1 MDHFTF
7 ILIYYCRSD
16 DHWVVWRAANEHKV
30 SLKKLETMGTIT
42 VEEAVKEIRRRSM
55 KLISAVPKP
64 APLADQVRKF
74 SFATYQPK
82 KVAKVKGQSRVP
94 YYIIIGLLKRW
105 LCQNIILNSRR

>member
-7 ILIYYCRSD
+7 LLIYYCRSD

-30 SLKKLETMGTIT
+30 ALKKLETMGTIT

-55 KLISAVPKP
+55 KLISAVPEP

-82 KVAKVKGQSRVP
+82 KV
-94 YYIIIGLLKRW
+94 YYIILDFQPQRTAMCYFTAVFVNL
-105 LCQNIILNSRR
+105 QYSRLV